1 MTDEEKKRMCFV
13 LDIMLALQE
22 KVSALTNGGRKPT
35 EEEQKIL
42 ALSSKLTKLRK
53 KKINQGSEFLPK
65 EIEQV
70 QEELIKLQ
78 KTKMLG

>member
-1 MTDEEKKRMCFV
+1 
-13 LDIMLALQE
+13 
-22 KVSALTNGGRKPT
+22 
-35 EEEQKIL
+35 L

-53 KKINQGSEFLPK
+53 KKINQGSEFLTK